1 MRGTSLSEWWLGC
14 PVPICGQDGG
24 LAPTCLFSVW
34 IPHPRLALQQKFLL
48 CLVFVT
54 VTFCVLFQ
62 PLKPRSQSR
71 IPSCF
76 RCQCVIDTLVTQRK
90 SWTSHPHAGVLVLFG
105 FLSCRMHIPNSI
117 VGSRQLLCVPPRAET
132 HRGQRPSE
140 LPWQDLCHLCC
151 VPGSTPSPRITLFF
165 LGTAL
170 PFSGPH
176 SGAEITALLCLAPAT
191 LAPTSLEAAA
201 TCPQP
206 SSVPVAGLEGA
217 PLSLWGLV

>member
-1 MRGTSLSEWWLGC
+1 MARLPRPHLWPGWGTGTHLPVLCVHPSSTPGSAAEIPSLFGVCDS
-14 PVPICGQDGG
+14 
-24 LAPTCLFSVW
+24 
-34 IPHPRLALQQKFLL
+34 
-48 CLVFVT
+48 

-151 VPGSTPSPRITLFF
+151 VPGSTPSPRITLLF